1 MAAVQSDSRSV
12 GAIYLLLGLA
22 QTSHSIEEMRTHL
35 YDFFWTATGVLH
47 NAMPSFPQFRMAAD
61 TFAVINM
68 TLIALLLGTVPAV
81 AAGKRWA
88 LYLAGLAGVIEVLN
102 GIGHLSGALFF
113 GGYVPGAAS
122 APLLLILGIFLLR
135 ELGRSGALT
144 LRR

>member
-1 MAAVQSDSRSV
+1 MAAVPSDSRRV

-22 QTSHSIEEMRTHL
+22 QASHSIEEMRTHL
-35 YDFFWTATGVLH
+35 YDFFWTVSGILH
-47 NAMPSFPQFRMAAD
+47 SAFPGFPQFRMAAD

-68 TLIALLLGTVPAV
+68 TFIALLLGTVPAV

-88 LYLAGLAGVIEVLN
+88 LTLAGVAGVIEVLN
-102 GIGHLSGALFF
+102 GVGHLSGAAFF

-135 ELGRSGALT
+135 ELARSGA
-144 LRR
+144 